1 MVLRTPNANK
11 LCDDFDILIPINRI
25 LYVDKENAYPD
36 VTRIHLDTGE
46 ILESFDL
53 LNTIEAKLRALKGE
67 NNGKI

>member
-1 MVLRTPNANK
+1 MMLRVSNSDK
-11 LCDDFDILIPINRI
+11 VCSGYDILILVNRI

-36 VTRIHLDTGE
+36 VTRIHLDTGD
-46 ILESFDL
+46 ILESSDS

>member
-11 LCDDFDILIPINRI
+11 LCDDSDILIPINRI

-46 ILESFDL
+46 ILESTDP
-53 LNTIEAKLRALKGE
+53 LNVLQFKLQVLKE
-67 NNGKI
+67 EGK